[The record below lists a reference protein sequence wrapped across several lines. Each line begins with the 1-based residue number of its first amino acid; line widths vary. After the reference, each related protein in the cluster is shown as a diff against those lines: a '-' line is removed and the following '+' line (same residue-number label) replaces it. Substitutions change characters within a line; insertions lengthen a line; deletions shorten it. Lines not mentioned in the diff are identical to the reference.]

1 MEIVELSLRSS
12 NQFMNDFNQKTL
24 ESDLFF
30 DYNVQS
36 SGVYKSRV
44 ADINKR
50 TFQRE
55 KLASYLESYNEK
67 FSPNNQHVLKN
78 IDNLRRQDSVVVI
91 SGQQAGLLTGPLYT
105 IHKIISVLVLAR
117 EQEEKLGIPVIPI
130 FWIAGED
137 HDFAEIN
144 HVYINKHTIPKKH
157 AIKDTQ
163 LKKKSVAQ
171 LEIDEHKT
179 VEWMEKVFESYGET
193 QFTNSLLV
201 NLKKSL
207 KKSKTYVDFFEN
219 IIMEMFQKEGL
230 VLINSGD
237 PTLRELEKEYF
248 LQLID
253 NNEAI
258 HDAVRAQQQRMK
270 DKAYTPIIEMGI
282 NSTNIFYQ
290 INEERFLLERLD
302 NGNYGVTD
310 LGVNLSKAELI
321 DMLNVHPERFS
332 NNVIT
337 RPIMQEWLFPTL
349 AFVAGP
355 GEITYWAE
363 LKQAFSEVGLKMP
376 PVVPR
381 LMMTMLERSVDR
393 NIQETKVTI
402 DEVLEHG
409 VANAMDSF
417 MQSVTPVDMNPL
429 VNDAKKEI
437 DRIHQSLI
445 ASALQIDK
453 SLEPMLR
460 KNGVFIQENLD
471 FLLKAVEKRQ
481 MDQHEVQLSKFRK
494 IELSLLPSLQPQ
506 ERIWNVFYY
515 LNKYGPNFVNDLL
528 NLSYSFN
535 EKHKIVKL

>member
-30 DYNVQS
+30 DYDVQS

-67 FSPNNQHVLKN
+67 FSPNNQRVLKN
-78 IDNLRRQDSVVVI
+78 IDSLRRQDSVVVI

-105 IHKIISVLVLAR
+105 IHKIISVLVLAK

-207 KKSKTYVDFFEN
+207 KKSKTYVEFFEN

-237 PTLRELEKEYF
+237 PTLRDLEKEYF

-321 DMLNVHPERFS
+321 DVLNVHPERFS

-355 GEITYWAE
+355 GEVTYWAE
-363 LKQAFSEVGLKMP
+363 LKQAFSVVGLKMP

-393 NIQETKVTI
+393 NIQETRVTI
-402 DEVLEHG
+402 EEVLEHG

-437 DRIHQSLI
+437 DRIHQALI

-481 MDQHEVQLSKFRK
+481 KDQHEVQLSKFRK